1 MKRGLLI
8 LLGLIPFLGYSQ
20 NISESVTV
28 EGKYQPEV
36 IAADRISVLPM
47 ALTLKVPDSP
57 MAYDRKG
64 VMAAFAP
71 DALPMEATGWKA
83 TKAFDSSKGYI
94 NVSLG
99 SWLNSSLSAGY
110 NAIKN
115 DNTRLNIY
123 LQHNSTSLW
132 QAWKEDAD
140 LGSPA
145 ADKRFRYD
153 ESIGATLQQRFGNAG
168 DLIANAQYHF
178 GYFNYYATAIGPVKQ
193 GRIQAPTQNLND
205 VYADIVWRGTVN
217 ENFSYVADA
226 DVRYFGYTH
235 AYLPLPDDVSEI
247 AKEKGSRETSLNI
260 GGKMECKAGKRGAIE
275 LGVRYSGVINSV
287 GNDLNRGELLP
298 SYIYSGKTFS
308 MRLGVNAALVGNGDR
323 TKFRIAPDVMFSARK
338 GIMAFTA
345 KAGGGTHFRTLAW
358 AHMYDYYSDPG
369 MGCRQ
374 AAYSPID
381 ALLAFQLNPGG
392 KWTFGI
398 EGGWRTTL
406 HETFGGYY
414 QSLLNNKT
422 LPENAF
428 SESGNI
434 HGFSLGANA
443 GYQFSKYFAL
453 IGKFAWQPQDGS
465 KGYFNGFDRA
475 AFTADVSAVSSPT
488 EKLSIGLDYRLRAK
502 RLLLPGSLSR
512 LDLRGEYQIAD
523 RISIGAEIRNL
534 LNRHEEMLPDLP
546 LEGITFLGILN
557 VEF

>member
-1 MKRGLLI
+1 M
-8 LLGLIPFLGYSQ
+8 IPFLGSAQ

-28 EGKYQPEV
+28 EGRYKPEV
-36 IAADRISVLPM
+36 IAADRISVLPT

-57 MAYDRKG
+57 MNYDRKG

-71 DALPMEATGWKA
+71 DALPMEATGWRA
-83 TKAFDSSKGYI
+83 TKAFDISKGYI

-132 QAWKEDAD
+132 QAWNEDAAT
-140 LGSPA
+140 GTPA

-153 ESIGATLQQRFGNAG
+153 ETIGADIQQRFGNAG
-168 DLIANAQYHF
+168 ELTAAAQYHYE
-178 GYFNYYATAIGPVKQ
+178 YFNYYGTAIGPEKQ

-205 VYADIVWRGTVN
+205 VYANAAWQGTVN
-217 ENFSYVADA
+217 ENFSYAANA
-226 DVRYFGYTH
+226 DVRYFGYSH
-235 AYLPLPDDVSEI
+235 AYLPNPYNLSEI
-247 AKEKGSRETSLNI
+247 AKEKGTRETSLNI
-260 GGKMECKAGKRGAIE
+260 GGKMECKAGKHGTIE
-275 LGVRYSGVINSV
+275 LGLRYSGVINSI

-298 SYIYSGKTFS
+298 SYLYSGKIFS
-308 MRLGVNAALVGNGDR
+308 MRLGINAALVGNGDNTR
-323 TKFRIAPDVMFSARK
+323 FRIAPDVMFSVRK
-338 GIMAFTA
+338 GILAFTA

-369 MGCRQ
+369 MGCHQ

-381 ALLAFQLNPGG
+381 ALMALQLNPGG

-406 HETFGGYY
+406 DETFGGYY
-414 QSLLNNKT
+414 QSLLNNKN

-434 HGFSLGANA
+434 HGFCLGANA
-443 GYQFSKYFAL
+443 GYKFSKYLAL
-453 IGKFAWQPQDGS
+453 NGKFSWQPQDGS

-475 AFTADVSAVSSPT
+475 AFTADISAESSPY

-502 RLLLPGSLSR
+502 RLLLPGNFSR
-512 LDLRGEYQIAD
+512 LDLRGEYQITD
-523 RISIGAEIRNL
+523 KISVGAEIRNL

-546 LEGITFLGILN
+546 LEGINFLGILN
-557 VEF
+557 VKF